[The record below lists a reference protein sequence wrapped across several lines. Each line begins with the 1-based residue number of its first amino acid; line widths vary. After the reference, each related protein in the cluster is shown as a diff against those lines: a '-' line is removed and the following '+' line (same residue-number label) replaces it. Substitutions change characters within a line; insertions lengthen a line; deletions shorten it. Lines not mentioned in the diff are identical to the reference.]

1 LESYFES
8 LREAERRME
17 RQLVA
22 LQGPPVTTTY
32 PPPDFDPVA
41 PGLQFEAE
49 ELLYDLMALALETGS
64 TRVITLLLHGLG
76 PVFSIDGRQLGA
88 GYHALS
94 HHGNDPAM
102 IRDLVA
108 IETEHMERLAR
119 FLGSLADKRTPEGIP
134 LLDDTIVLVGT
145 GMGDAS
151 RHSNAN
157 LPTLVAGG
165 GLRHGSHVAADR
177 ERHLL
182 GDLYVTLMQRLG
194 LETDRFGNAAKNMNE
209 VL

>member
-1 LESYFES
+1 
-8 LREAERRME
+8 ME

-32 PPPDFDPVA
+32 PPPDFDPVS
-41 PGLQFEAE
+41 PNLEFEAE
-49 ELLYDLMALALETGS
+49 EVLYDLMALALETGS

-119 FLGSLADKRTPEGIP
+119 FLGSLAAKRTPEGIS

-165 GLRHGSHVAADR
+165 GLRHGRHVAAER

-209 VL
+209 VVL

>member
-1 LESYFES
+1 
-8 LREAERRME
+8 
-17 RQLVA
+17 
-22 LQGPPVTTTY
+22 
-32 PPPDFDPVA
+32 
-41 PGLQFEAE
+41 
-49 ELLYDLMALALETGS
+49 
-64 TRVITLLLHGLG
+64 
-76 PVFSIDGRQLGA
+76 
-88 GYHALS
+88 
-94 HHGNDPAM
+94 
-102 IRDLVA
+102 
-108 IETEHMERLAR
+108 MERLAR